1 MKMALLQVRQR
12 AGRQNKKT
20 QAEIREKQTHHPRS
34 LDTKNLLPALRQW
47 HDRPQNT
54 LLCGFARLWLRG
66 LRLARALGARDRA

>member
-1 MKMALLQVRQR
+1 
-12 AGRQNKKT
+12 
-20 QAEIREKQTHHPRS
+20 
-34 LDTKNLLPALRQW
+34 LLPALRQW